1 MKRDERLEHLAK
13 NIYSMKGTIK
23 EIERSLKEE
32 REKFFELLE
41 DNLASQEHL
50 LPVQTIEIPQE
61 FFERTGMSEQD
72 FVASRFPGWQVEHV
86 EKNISTGMHT
96 FILKKDKRYIPSV
109 VETTYGAGKIRVSK
123 EIMEYEPEIDW
134 DTLAAED
141 PELYE
146 QICYEEEVVVQQ
158 LDEQTFE
165 QLIEESPEVLEKIRR
180 HLKVRTP
187 ALKATARTIK
197 DGKE

>member
-1 MKRDERLEHLAK
+1 MKREERLEHLAK

-23 EIERSLKEE
+23 EVESNLKEQ

-109 VETTYGAGKIRVSK
+109 VETTYGDGKIRVSK